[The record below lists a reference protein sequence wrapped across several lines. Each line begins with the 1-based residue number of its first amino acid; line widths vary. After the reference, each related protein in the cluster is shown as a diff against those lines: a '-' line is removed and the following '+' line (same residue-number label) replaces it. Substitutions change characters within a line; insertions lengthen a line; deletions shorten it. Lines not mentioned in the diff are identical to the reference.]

1 MRRAALYLCY
11 YNITEPLVQT
21 QVVAYLRALARDGVE
36 IHLLTF
42 EKERLDPSQQS
53 RIREELRCEGIEWY
67 SLRYH
72 RWPSLPATLYDI
84 TRGAA
89 RALRVCAR
97 HGIPLVHGRSHVGA
111 AMAWP
116 VKWLRGAKFLFDVRG
131 LLADEYADVGHWS
144 RGGLKYR
151 LTKAIERLLFRQADA
166 LVVLTKVI
174 RTDLVASEAVQRH
187 RAPDIQVIP
196 CCAPVE
202 RFAVD
207 ERLRQVERHRR
218 GWAGRRVL
226 AYVGKLGTWYLVE
239 EMAQFFAVL
248 RQEDSRFFF
257 QVLTQSEPTPMRRAL
272 HDAGV
277 PPEDCDIGRVEPG
290 EVPGVL
296 CAADAGISFIRTC
309 YSKRSSS
316 PTKVAEYL
324 AAGLPVVS
332 TRGIGDC
339 DEILGRPNLGV
350 VIERLDDAEY
360 RRAAQVL
367 LRLLDDPETPV
378 RCRQFAEQDL
388 SLTGVGG
395 PRYASVY
402 RRLLADTNGES
413 IAVARRD

>member
-21 QVVAYLRALARDGVE
+21 QVVAYLCELARDGVE

-42 EKERLDPSQQS
+42 EKERLDPSEQE
-53 RIREELRCEGIEWY
+53 RIRDELRRRGIEWY

-72 RWPSLPATLYDI
+72 SRPSLPATLYDI
-84 TRGAA
+84 ALGAA
-89 RALRVCAR
+89 TALSICAR
-97 HGIPLVHGRSHVGA
+97 HEIQLVHGRSHVGA
-111 AMAWP
+111 AMGWP
-116 VKWLRGAKFLFDVRG
+116 IKWLRGAKLLFDLRG
-131 LLADEYADVGHWS
+131 LLADEYADVGHWT
-144 RGGLKYR
+144 RGSLKYR
-151 LTKAIERLLFRQADA
+151 LTKAIERVLFRQADA

-174 RTDLVASEAVQRH
+174 QTDLVASEAVPQH
-187 RAPDIQVIP
+187 RALDIEVIP
-196 CCAPVE
+196 CCVPVE

-207 ERLRQVERHRR
+207 ERLRQAERHRR
-218 GWAGRRVL
+218 RWAGRRVL
-226 AYVGKLGTWYLVE
+226 AYVGKLGTWYLAE

-248 RQEDSRFFF
+248 RQEDGRFFF
-257 QVLTQSEPTPMRRAL
+257 QVLTQSEPASMRRAL
-272 HDAGV
+272 RDAGV

-290 EVPGVL
+290 KVPAIL
-296 CAADAGISFIRTC
+296 CAADAGVSFIRTC

-316 PTKVAEYL
+316 PTKMAEYL

-339 DEILGRPNLGV
+339 DEILERPNLGV

-367 LRLLDDPETPV
+367 LKLLDDPETPA
-378 RCRQFAEQDL
+378 RCRQFADREL

-395 PRYASVY
+395 PRYVSVY
-402 RRLLADTNGES
+402 RRLLAGRNAES
-413 IAVARRD
+413 IARVRHD